1 MSFEFV
7 EESEVVENPR
17 KSPPDV
23 IESEPSDD
31 DYDELWVPPD
41 FIVKG
46 EPSDDDYDKPWV
58 PPDVIVKGEPSD
70 DGYDEPWVPPD
81 VIVKGEPSDD
91 GYDEPWVPPDV
102 IVKGEPSDDGY
113 DEPWGPPDAYDE
125 SEISTGESKIDNN
138 STSEDAEIKDAK
150 GGRYGDLMQQ
160 EGREGQEV
168 HHMPADSVSPLERK
182 DGPAIIMEKPDHN
195 QTASY
200 GSSKDAKEYRDEQK
214 KLIEEGKFRE
224 AFEMDVEDIREK
236 FGDKYDEAI
245 AEAEAYLDKLE
256 SEGKIK

>member
-1 MSFEFV
+1 MKEAAELKHAPEKTTGTDSENKPESYLDTLEQTAKV
-7 EESEVVENPR
+7 PERDEEIISKWLKGLEDGTVNLDAGKENLIVR
-17 KSPPDV
+17 EGGKY
-23 IESEPSDD
+23 IYET
-31 DYDELWVPPD
+31 DENGR
-41 FIVKG
+41 I
-46 EPSDDDYDKPWV
+46 
-58 PPDVIVKGEPSD
+58 
-70 DGYDEPWVPPD
+70 
-81 VIVKGEPSDD
+81 
-91 GYDEPWVPPDV
+91 
-102 IVKGEPSDDGY
+102 
-113 DEPWGPPDAYDE
+113 
-125 SEISTGESKIDNN
+125 ISVKIDNLELKN
-138 STSEDAEIKDAK
+138 RTGQLEHDPNTPDKKATDDAEIKDAK

-160 EGREGQEV
+160 EGREGKEV

-182 DGPAIIMEKPDHN
+182 DGPAIIMEKSDHN

-256 SEGKIK
+256 SEGKI